1 MSEQDWNDIFV
12 KEIGTSKEE
21 KERGRGLF
29 SKVLEDAFERCCQ
42 EIGPD
47 SMDYCHLKNILNFI
61 KTRQW
66 EKIRPYVAKVNETQ
80 LRERVQGLT
89 KRAEKERLKM
99 NDVCWTTSLTRS
111 PCWIPGSNGTIC

>member
-29 SKVLEDAFERCCQ
+29 SKVLEDVFERCCQ
-42 EIGPD
+42 GIGPD
-47 SMDYCHLKNILNFI
+47 SMDYCNLKNILNFI

-66 EKIRPYVAKVNETQ
+66 EKIRHYVAKSQ
-80 LRERVQGLT
+80 
-89 KRAEKERLKM
+89 
-99 NDVCWTTSLTRS
+99 
-111 PCWIPGSNGTIC
+111 